1 MPIRQRKEKI
11 KTKMKTTNIKL
22 IAILAAMLTVLCTL
36 AGCSQWE
43 LPYEELNREGYTVSV
58 RFDPC
63 GGAFANT
70 ENVQVVDTFK
80 LADAKT
86 DASGNYQLKL
96 LTPDDSRRGD
106 RAFSISKNGCF
117 FAGWYRECSLRTD
130 ASGNPLDAYG
140 RPTSESGLEQGYT
153 YSGRWDF
160 ETDTLSVPEGDYS
173 SAEPFLTLY
182 AAWIPYFNFE
192 FYVQNAEGGF
202 DLYKSEQLI
211 SLNIPAWDLST
222 GKLNMNSFPDIAGKT
237 FVGAYLDKEM
247 TRPVTETLSGDIDYE
262 HGIGATEKISV
273 YTKFA
278 EGEWYRISTAE
289 QFVKNSKLGGCYY
302 IESDLDFTGLNWS
315 AALAG
320 GAFTGKIEG
329 NGHKF
334 SNITFI
340 QADNSKTNGGLF
352 GSISSG
358 ASIRGVSFE
367 NIKYTLAAGSR
378 MQAAHFGLLC
388 GQLSAD
394 ATLDSVSVA
403 SSEFII
409 SGDIYPQE
417 YSLGALVGNG
427 DNRGMSLSGI
437 TVKLAE
443 GAEAKLSI
451 VTDPATGEITLTFL
465 N

>member
-1 MPIRQRKEKI
+1 MKM
-11 KTKMKTTNIKL
+11 TKLKL
-22 IAILAAMLTVLCTL
+22 TALLAAMLTVLCTL

-43 LPYEELNREGYTVSV
+43 LPYEGLNEEGYTVSV
-58 RFDPC
+58 RFDPV

-70 ENVQVVDTFK
+70 ENVQVVDVFS
-80 LADAKT
+80 LADAKK
-86 DASGNYQLKL
+86 DASGNAQIKL
-96 LTPDDSRRGD
+96 ITPDDNRRGD

-117 FAGWYRECSLRTD
+117 FAGWYRECSPRTD

-140 RPTSESGLEQGYT
+140 RPTSESGLEQGLT
-153 YSGRWDF
+153 YSGKWDF
-160 ETDTLSVPEGDYS
+160 EKDSLSVPAGNYS
-173 SAEPFLTLY
+173 SEEPFLTLY

-202 DLYKSEQLI
+202 DLYESEQLI
-211 SLNIPAWDLST
+211 SLDIPAWDLST
-222 GKLNMNSFPDIAGKT
+222 GKLNMNSFPEIPGKT
-237 FVGAYLDKEM
+237 FVGAYLDEAM
-247 TRPVTETLSGDIDYE
+247 TKPVTETISGDIDYE
-262 HGIGATEKISV
+262 HGIGATEKICV

-289 QFVKNSKLGGCYY
+289 QFVRNSKLGGCYY
-302 IESDLDFTGLNWS
+302 IEADLDFTGLNWS

-352 GSISSG
+352 GSLASG
-358 ASIRGVSFE
+358 ASIKSVNFE

-378 MQAAHFGLLC
+378 MQGSAFGLLC

-394 ATLDSVSVA
+394 ATLDSVSVKD
-403 SSEFII
+403 SEFII

-427 DNRGMSLSGI
+427 DNRSISASG
-437 TVKLAE
+437 VKVSLAE
-443 GAEAKLSI
+443 GAESKIAI
-451 VTDPATGEITLTFL
+451 VADPATGEITLTFL

>member
-1 MPIRQRKEKI
+1 MTKI
-11 KTKMKTTNIKL
+11 KLTAL
-22 IAILAAMLTVLCTL
+22 LAALITVLCILT
-36 AGCSQWE
+36 GCSQWE
-43 LPYEELNREGYTVSV
+43 LPYEGLNSEGYTVSV

-70 ENVQVVDTFK
+70 ENVQVVDVFR
-80 LADAKT
+80 LADAKK

-96 LTPDDSRRGD
+96 ITPDDSRRGD

-117 FAGWYRECSLRTD
+117 FAGWYRECAPRTD

-153 YSGRWDF
+153 YSGLWSF
-160 ETDTLSVPEGDYS
+160 ESDTLSVPEGNYS
-173 SAEPFLTLY
+173 SEEPLLTLY

-192 FYVQNAEGGF
+192 FYVQNEQGGF
-202 DLYKSEQLI
+202 DLYESKQLI
-211 SLNIPAWDLST
+211 ELNVPEWDLST
-222 GKLNMNSFPDIAGKT
+222 GKLNMNSFPEIDGKT
-237 FVGAYLDKEM
+237 FEGAFLDDAM
-247 TRPVTETLSGDIDYE
+247 TKPITEKLTGDIDYE
-262 HGIGATEKISV
+262 HGISATEKICV

-278 EGEWYRISTAE
+278 EGDWYRISTAE

-302 IESDLDFTGLNWS
+302 IEADLDFTGLNWS

-352 GSISSG
+352 GSLASG

-367 NIKYTLAAGSR
+367 NIKYTLGAGSR
-378 MQAAHFGLLC
+378 MQAPHFGLLC

-394 ATLDSVSVA
+394 AALDSVSV
-403 SSEFII
+403 SGSEFII

-417 YSLGALVGNG
+417 YTLGALVGNG
-427 DNRGMSLSGI
+427 DNRGVSLSGI
-437 TVKLAE
+437 SVKLAE
-443 GAEAKLSI
+443 GAEAKISI
-451 VTDPATGEITLTFL
+451 ASDSASGEITLTFL